1 MKKITPGM
9 NQAIRGDRLGLTDL
23 LEKFGAAGLR
33 CSDLLLPGQTIRLRV
48 ASWSMFPALQK
59 GDQITVEHASPA
71 QLQVGDLLVFHHQL
85 PQGALLICHRLVAL
99 DDAGAVPR
107 LITKGECCDSCD
119 AAIQPDQ
126 VLGRVVAVTPRW
138 PWARTS
144 GWASA
149 QAMRVGLAQERLT
162 LLLAQ
167 WLHYLQGL
175 RAYRWIM
182 RSVLSHSFA
191 FYHGVPEGS
200 QWIRYQPI
208 SRGGDATLPTG
219 HRDFHFLA
227 KLGETCVGSIQ
238 CKAGAEGYRIDDLY
252 VRIRFRGMGVGSQ
265 LLALAAT
272 AAAVSGVRVLLASV
286 EPANT
291 AALHLLTKM
300 GFCKTGGLHGNEVSL
315 RRDL

>member
-1 MKKITPGM
+1 MKQGITQP
-9 NQAIRGDRLGLTDL
+9 IRGDRLGLTDL
-23 LEKFGAAGLR
+23 LEI
-33 CSDLLLPGQTIRLRV
+33 SDLLLRNQAISLRV
-48 ASWSMFPALQK
+48 AGWSMYPVLWK
-59 GDQITVEHASPA
+59 GDQLTVEPASPTS
-71 QLQVGDLLVFHHQL
+71 LLVGDAILFHQCG
-85 PQGALLICHRLVAL
+85 QLICHRVVAI
-99 DDAGAVPR
+99 DTTGPGTR
-107 LITKGECCDSCD
+107 IITKGD
-119 AAIQPDQ
+119 AATGCGETIQPEQ
-126 VLGRVVAVTPRW
+126 VLGRVVAVTRRW

-144 GWASA
+144 GWVGA
-149 QAMRVGLAQERLT
+149 QAMRIHLTRERLIH
-162 LLLAQ
+162 LIAQ
-167 WLHYLQGL
+167 GLQYLQGL
-175 RAYRWIM
+175 RAYRWII

-219 HRDFHFLA
+219 HRDFHLLA
-227 KLGETCVGSIQ
+227 KLGETCVGSLQ

-272 AAAVSGVRVLLASV
+272 TAAVSGARVLLASV

-291 AALHLLTKM
+291 AALHLFTKM
-300 GFCKTGGLHGNEVSL
+300 GFRKTGGLHGTEVSL